1 MYESVGECDA
11 LIILTEWPEYL
22 KANLD
27 QLKTKMGT
35 PLIID
40 GRGIFKLDEVQK
52 SGFEYKAFGL
62 TENNN

>member
-1 MYESVGECDA
+1 
-11 LIILTEWPEYL
+11 L